1 MYPVN
6 LEIEGKLCVVV
17 GGGAVAERKV
27 EGLLAAAARVR
38 VVSPQLTEALQYLST
53 KGRIDWRHKE
63 FAPADVDGA
72 WLVFAAT
79 DSPLVQAAVLAAARQ
94 RNCLVNVADAP
105 ADCDFHVPAVLRRG
119 DLQVT
124 VATSGASPALA
135 ALIKAR
141 LEQQIGEEYAVLAR
155 LLAALRARLQAQ
167 PLSAAERKIL
177 FQKML
182 DSDIVEWI
190 RNGRKD
196 LLLAHG
202 QRVCGPLIEMEAILA
217 ASWSDGSP

>member
-6 LEIEGKLCVVV
+6 LEIGGKLCVVV

-27 EGLLAAAARVR
+27 EGLLAAAATVR
-38 VVSPQLTEALQYLST
+38 VVSPQLTEALRRLAA
-53 KGRIDWRHKE
+53 KGRITWLHKE

-79 DSPLVQAAVLAAARQ
+79 DSPAAQTTVLTAARQ
-94 RNCLVNVADAP
+94 RGCLVNVADAP

-119 DLQVT
+119 DLLLT

-155 LLAALRARLQAQ
+155 LLAGLRVQLQAQ

-190 RNGRKD
+190 RDGRRD
-196 LLLAHG
+196 LVLAHG
-202 QRVCGPLIEMEAILA
+202 QRVCGPLVEMEAILA